1 MSELIVSD
9 HSGTAEVTVRVR
21 QFGDSALLVL
31 PDHEDKESRW
41 RDAHALAKLLREA
54 SLPGIEGITPTFET
68 FTVEY
73 NPLQTDAFLL
83 CEELSGILSTS
94 QNYEFEPREVEI
106 PLVYGGD
113 YGPDLK
119 SVAGHLEI
127 SEEEVVEKHSTTT
140 WRLAF
145 NGAPAGAPMHEGNAF
160 GTPIPRMRQP
170 RVRIPAGS
178 VALSG
183 HQGTIYTIPAP
194 GGWRL
199 IGTTPVQMNNPSGE
213 PFVALRPGDK
223 LRFVPISE
231 AEFHR
236 SETVFIGEL
245 L

>member
-1 MSELIVSD
+1 MSEIVLSSR
-9 HSGTAEVTVRVR
+9 SGTEEVTVRVR
-21 QFGDSALLVL
+21 QFGDSAILVL
-31 PDHEDKESRW
+31 PDHDDKESRW
-41 RDAHALAKLLREA
+41 RSAHRLATLLHETR
-54 SLPGIEGITPTFET
+54 LPGIEGITPTFET

-73 NPLQTDAFLL
+73 NPLQIDAFVL
-83 CEELSGILSTS
+83 CEELTGILSTTDEL
-94 QNYEFEPREVEI
+94 QFEPRVVQI

-119 SVAGHLEI
+119 SVADHLEI
-127 SEEEVVEKHSTTT
+127 AEDEVVEKHSTTT

-145 NGAPAGAPMHEGNAF
+145 NGAPAGAPMHEGDAF
-160 GTPIPRMRQP
+160 GTSIPRLSQP

-213 PFVALRPGDK
+213 PFVALTPGDK

-231 AEFHR
+231 HEFHR
-236 SETVFIGEL
+236 TEPLFIGEL

>member
-1 MSELIVSD
+1 MSDIILSAR
-9 HSGTAEVTVRVR
+9 SGAAGITVRVR
-21 QFGDSALLVL
+21 SFGDSALLVL

-41 RDAHALAKLLREA
+41 RSAHALARLLREA
-54 SLPGIEGITPTFET
+54 NLPGIEGITPTFET

-73 NPLQTDAFLL
+73 NPLQTDAFSV
-83 CEELSGILSTS
+83 CEELTGILSATDDLD
-94 QNYEFEPREVEI
+94 FAPRDVAI

-113 YGPDLK
+113 YGPDLQ
-119 SVAGHLEI
+119 SVADHLEI
-127 SEEEVVEKHSTTT
+127 SADEVIEKHSTTT

-145 NGAPAGAPMHEGNAF
+145 IGAPAGAPMHEGNAF
-160 GTPIPRMRQP
+160 GTPIPRMSQP

-213 PFVALRPGDK
+213 PFVALRPGDT
-223 LRFVPISE
+223 LRFTPISE

-236 SETVFIGEL
+236 TEPVFIGEL

>member
-1 MSELIVSD
+1 MSELVLSSG
-9 HSGTAEVTVRVR
+9 SGTAEATVRVR

-31 PDHEDKESRW
+31 PDCEDKEARW
-41 RDAHALAKLLREA
+41 RSAHTLAALLREA
-54 SLPGIEGITPTFET
+54 NLPGIEGITPTFET

-83 CEELSGILSTS
+83 CEELTGILSAADD
-94 QNYEFEPREVEI
+94 FDFDPRVVEI

-119 SVAGHLEI
+119 SVADHLGINED
-127 SEEEVVEKHSTTT
+127 EVIEKHSTIT

-160 GTPIPRMRQP
+160 GSSIPRMSQP

-199 IGTTPVQMNNPSGE
+199 IGTTPVQMNNPTGE

-231 AEFHR
+231 HEFHR
-236 SETVFIGEL
+236 FEPAFIGEL